1 MGHSMSGV
9 GVLDKAVVILAA
21 CVDGASLAEL
31 VERTKL
37 PRATAHRLAQALEI
51 HRLLVRDQQGP
62 WRPGPRRGWAQ
73 SVAEREAGVA
83 SVSAPIRDRTGRVIA
98 AISVSG
104 PIERLGRRPGDR
116 HAMAVVRAGQRLSG
130 L

>member
-1 MGHSMSGV
+1 MTAGSGAQ
-9 GVLDKAVVILAA
+9 VLLAWEPPEAVMPL
-21 CVDGASLAEL
+21 
-31 VERTKL
+31 L
-37 PRATAHRLAQALEI
+37 P
-51 HRLLVRDQQGP
+51 
-62 WRPGPRRGWAQ
+62 
-73 SVAEREAGVA
+73 VA
-83 SVSAPIRDRTGRVIA
+83 SSPGARWPRCAGAAGRRASPSASPASQAFPRPIRDRTGRVIA

>member
-1 MGHSMSGV
+1 MAPAVAGLLKLVHS
-9 GVLDKAVVILAA
+9 AVVAPLGSW
-21 CVDGASLAEL
+21 V
-31 VERTKL
+31 
-37 PRATAHRLAQALEI
+37 TAL
-51 HRLLVRDQQGP
+51 
-62 WRPGPRRGWAQ
+62 
-73 SVAEREAGVA
+73 SEREAGVA